1 MDTMADLTEGLM
13 GGDIAS
19 ICRRATMQAIRDHVE
34 QQGDTQHEVLL
45 SARHFRHALEAV
57 MKASQYARAQR
68 LLRELPGVER
78 APGEQQQTLSEA
90 RPLPQRT
97 SPLA

>member
-1 MDTMADLTEGLM
+1 MLADLSEGLM

-34 QQGDTQHEVLL
+34 EAEGAQQGVLL

-57 MKASQYARAQR
+57 MKASHYGRARR
-68 LLRELPGVER
+68 LLREASEAER
-78 APGEQQQTLSEA
+78 ASIEQQLVTEA
-90 RPLPQRT
+90 KPVPQQT
-97 SPLA
+97 SPLS